1 MEVSGQL
8 TGCRMGTIFSIR
20 ASALSPYARYRAL
33 AALTALGAAQ
43 CVAFAIWPP
52 AAGTDP
58 TVLVAAA
65 AVLAAAALL
74 VWFVL
79 PRLTRWLI
87 DVWVTVLSVVIC
99 GGAVYGASPSAQLA
113 AAMALCLLTA
123 YCAYF
128 LPLARMLLQVTLMIA
143 LFLAVTI
150 RSPQLDS
157 PLYAGI
163 VVVTLVALVWM
174 VSHLAAL
181 LAVAAVRDPLTGVL
195 NRRGLVEAAEL
206 VHAVILRAERRISIV
221 AIDLNDFKG
230 YNDRN
235 GHLAGDRLLADLATS
250 WQRVLRSADILARTG
265 GDEFIIVLPDTDAAS
280 AHGMLARLHEASPA
294 RWSAGVVEWHH
305 GDSLTDTLHHAD
317 QALYLAKT
325 RP

>member
-20 ASALSPYARYRAL
+20 GSALSPYARYRVL

-52 AAGTDP
+52 TPGTDP
-58 TVLVAAA
+58 TVLFAA
-65 AVLAAAALL
+65 AVVLAATALL
-74 VWFVL
+74 VWFLL
-79 PRLTRWLI
+79 PRLARWVI
-87 DVWVTVLSVVIC
+87 DVWVAVLSVVIC
-99 GGAVYGASPSAQLA
+99 AGAVYGASASAQLA

-128 LPLARMLLQVTLMIA
+128 LPLARMMLQVTLMIA

-163 VVVTLVALVWM
+163 VVVTLIALVWM
-174 VSHLAAL
+174 VSHLATL

-250 WQRVLRSADILARTG
+250 WQ
-265 GDEFIIVLPDTDAAS
+265 
-280 AHGMLARLHEASPA
+280 
-294 RWSAGVVEWHH
+294 
-305 GDSLTDTLHHAD
+305 
-317 QALYLAKT
+317 
-325 RP
+325 

>member
-1 MEVSGQL
+1 MCFHGGVVRL
-8 TGCRMGTIFSIR
+8 TTGCRMGTIFSIR
-20 ASALSPYARYRAL
+20 GSALSPYARYRAL

-52 AAGTDP
+52 TPGTDP
-58 TVLVAAA
+58 TVLFGAA

-79 PRLTRWLI
+79 PRLARWVV

-99 GGAVYGASPSAQLA
+99 GGAVYGASASAQLA

-128 LPLARMLLQVTLMIA
+128 LPLGRMLLQVALMIA

-157 PLYAGI
+157 PLYAAI
-163 VVVTLVALVWM
+163 VVVTLIALVWM
-174 VSHLAAL
+174 VSHLATL

-206 VHAVILRAERRISIV
+206 VHAVILRADRRISIV

-250 WQRVLRSADILARTG
+250 WQG
-265 GDEFIIVLPDTDAAS
+265 
-280 AHGMLARLHEASPA
+280 SPA
-294 RWSAGVVEWHH
+294 LRRHP
-305 GDSLTDTLHHAD
+305 
-317 QALYLAKT
+317 
-325 RP
+325 RPHRGR